1 MVIKAENTKLSC
13 NALNIG
19 YSSANLLVENFEVD
33 FQNGKFYALIGRNG
47 SGKSTL
53 LKHLAGLYKAIGG
66 TISLNEQPMSK
77 FSAQELARKICWI
90 GTERIDYHFLTVW
103 ELVAMGRHPYLGL
116 SGFLKNEDK
125 AIIDASITKMG
136 ISHLSK
142 KYLSQCSDGE
152 KQSAMLA
159 RALSQETHII
169 LLDEITAHL
178 DYVHRHKTFDLLSK
192 LARETN
198 KIIVL
203 ATHEIDLSLKY
214 CDEIMLLHNRSIQKI
229 EAADFDNKD
238 LLNEVFEGLIS

>member
-1 MVIKAENTKLSC
+1 
-13 NALNIG
+13 
-19 YSSANLLVENFEVD
+19 
-33 FQNGKFYALIGRNG
+33 
-47 SGKSTL
+47 
-53 LKHLAGLYKAIGG
+53 
-66 TISLNEQPMSK
+66 
-77 FSAQELARKICWI
+77 
-90 GTERIDYHFLTVW
+90 
-103 ELVAMGRHPYLGL
+103 MGRHPYLGL
-116 SGFLKNEDK
+116 SGYLKNEDK
-125 AIIDASITKMG
+125 TIIDASISKMG

-159 RALSQETHII
+159 RALAQETHII

-192 LARETN
+192 LASETN

-214 CDEIMLLHNRSIQKI
+214 CDEILLLHNRCIQKI
-229 EAADFDNKD
+229 EAADFSNKD